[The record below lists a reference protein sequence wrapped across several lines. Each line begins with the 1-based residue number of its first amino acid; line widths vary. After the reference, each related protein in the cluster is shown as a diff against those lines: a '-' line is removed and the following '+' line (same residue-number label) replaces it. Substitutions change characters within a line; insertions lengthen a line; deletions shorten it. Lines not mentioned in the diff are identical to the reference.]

1 MSARQPNHLVSHH
14 QTHEALAAYALGV
27 LDEDERREI
36 EAHLASCAACR
47 ADLMRHE
54 QVVGDL
60 GALTEPV
67 APSPALRDRL
77 LADVRSSGSAS
88 MDSRPRLLR
97 RQVPLAWL
105 AIAASIAVLA
115 IVALGFLL
123 AVTIEERD
131 DARYAEQEI
140 AEYLKDGG
148 TLSALVPAPGAP
160 DDVAPGHGS
169 LVVAPD
175 QDRAMLVVYDLPES
189 GGGNRY
195 VVWAE
200 RDGQRDE
207 LGDLTVNNQGV
218 GWLLLSAPQPMSSY
232 EAVGITRYAPHAQSG
247 EPFLIAPM
255 R

>member
-27 LDEDERREI
+27 LDDDERREI
-36 EAHLASCAACR
+36 EAHLASCTACR
-47 ADLMRHE
+47 ADLARHE

-88 MDSRPRLLR
+88 TDSRPRLLR

-105 AIAASIAVLA
+105 AIAASIAVMS

-123 AVTIEERD
+123 VVTLDERD
-131 DARYAEQEI
+131 NARLSEQEI

-169 LVVAPD
+169 LAVAPD
-175 QDRAMLVVYDLPES
+175 QDRAMLVVYDLPAS
-189 GGGNRY
+189 GGGYRY
-195 VVWAE
+195 SAFAE
-200 RDGQRDE
+200 RNGDRVE
-207 LGDLTVNNQGV
+207 LGDLTVNDQGV
-218 GWLLLSAPQPMSSY
+218 GWLLLSAPEPMSAY
-232 EAVGITRYAPHAQSG
+232 DTVGITRYAPHAQDG
-247 EPFLIAPM
+247 EPFLIASM